1 MFPVELHHRS
11 QLDVGLHGDHD
22 SQHLVAGTPLRMGE
36 TPSEQ
41 HSPWHPHVVADV
53 DVIDV
58 IDVIVVDVVMVV
70 ADNVEVFRMQMTIL
84 PQKIKIQTNLHH

>member
-22 SQHLVAGTPLRMGE
+22 SQHLVAGTSLRMGE
-36 TPSEQ
+36 TPSD
-41 HSPWHPHVVADV
+41 HPWHPHVVADV
-53 DVIDV
+53 DVI
-58 IDVIVVDVVMVV
+58 VVDVVMVV
-70 ADNVEVFRMQMTIL
+70 VDNVEVFQMQMTIF

>member
-22 SQHLVAGTPLRMGE
+22 SQHLVAGTSLRMGE
-36 TPSEQ
+36 TPSD
-41 HSPWHPHVVADV
+41 HPWHPHVVADV

-58 IDVIVVDVVMVV
+58 IVVDVVMVV
-70 ADNVEVFRMQMTIL
+70 VDNVEVFRMQMTVL
-84 PQKIKIQTNLHH
+84 PQKIMIQTNLHH

>member
-22 SQHLVAGTPLRMGE
+22 SEHLVAGTSLRMGE

-41 HSPWHPHVVADV
+41 HSPWHPCAVADV
-53 DVIDV
+53 
-58 IDVIVVDVVMVV
+58 DVIVVDVVMVV